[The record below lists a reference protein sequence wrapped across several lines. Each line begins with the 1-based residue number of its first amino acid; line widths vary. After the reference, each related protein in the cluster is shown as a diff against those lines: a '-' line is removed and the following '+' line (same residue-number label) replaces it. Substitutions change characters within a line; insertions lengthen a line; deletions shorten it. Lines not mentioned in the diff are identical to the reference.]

1 MKKKITIDG
10 MHCAGCAASVE
21 KAIKRVE
28 GVQNVSVQL
37 TTETADIEY
46 EGSYPQQE
54 IQQAV
59 EKAGYELSENQHS
72 GEISFDIE
80 GMHCAGCSAA
90 VEKAAMKAEGVNSAT
105 VNLAAGKAFIEYD
118 SGIISP
124 EEIARRIDDA
134 GYTVVRQKKKM
145 TS

>member
-21 KAIKRVE
+21 KAIKRVK

-46 EGSYPQQE
+46 EGNYPQQE
-54 IQQAV
+54 IKQAV
-59 EKAGYELSENQHS
+59 EKAGYELAENQRS

-80 GMHCAGCSAA
+80 GMHCAGCSAS
-90 VEKAAMKAEGVNSAT
+90 VEKAAMRTEGVTSAN
-105 VNLAAGKAFIEYD
+105 VNLAAGKAYIEYD
-118 SGIISP
+118 SGRVTP
-124 EEIARRIDDA
+124 EEIAQRIDDA
-134 GYTVVRQKKKM
+134 GYTVVRQKKKI